1 MLVEFSVEN
10 YRSIQEK
17 QTLSMVAAEDET
29 MLDSNTFPV
38 PNNDDLRLVTS
49 AAIYGPN
56 ASGKSNLFKAI
67 QVLKNL
73 VIKSASR
80 MQIGD
85 KLPVEPFKLNSE
97 TAKKP
102 SSFEVIFIL
111 DDIRY
116 EYGVSLNRE
125 RVFEEW
131 LIAYRNEV
139 QENWFSREY
148 LPDNPKFQPNEG
160 YKWSFGKGLKGEK
173 KRIQRFVR
181 SNSLFI
187 SHAAQNNHPQLTE
200 VFDFFEYEIN
210 MISLTEVQLREF
222 DFTIKMCEEDNNF
235 REQIVNL
242 LSEADIGISDIR
254 FESEPMDD
262 NIKLVVQN
270 LFSKEFEGRK
280 NANNLLEIDNVKK
293 VITIHKMNDSNS
305 KIELEMSDE
314 SAGTK
319 RLFNIAGYLLFVLE
333 CGEVLIIDELD
344 RSLHP
349 VLSKALIKM
358 FNNPEINKNNAQLI
372 FTTHDTTLLDDETFR
387 PDQIWFT
394 EKDNSMT
401 KLYSLF
407 DFRPR
412 ENESLQK
419 SYLLGRYGAIPFI
432 NGFKGGSE
440 KDEKGKIDK

>member
-1 MLVEFSVEN
+1 M
-10 YRSIQEK
+10 
-17 QTLSMVAAEDET
+17 QT
-29 MLDSNTFPV
+29 
-38 PNNDDLRLVTS
+38 
-49 AAIYGPN
+49 
-56 ASGKSNLFKAI
+56 
-67 QVLKNL
+67 
-73 VIKSASR
+73 
-80 MQIGD
+80 GD

-102 SSFEVIFIL
+102 SSFEVIFIHN
-111 DDIRY
+111 DIRY

-131 LIAYRNEV
+131 LIAYPNEV
-139 QENWFSREY
+139 QQNWFSREY
-148 LPDNPKFQPNEG
+148 LPDNPKFQPDEG
-160 YKWSFGKGLKGEK
+160 YKWSFGKGLKGGK

-200 VFDFFEYEIN
+200 VFDFFQDKIN
-210 MISLTEVQLREF
+210 ILIHIHIDTPYIVDDS
-222 DFTIKMCEEDNNF
+222 NNTNF
-235 REQIVNL
+235 QNQVAKL
-242 LSEADIGISDIR
+242 LSEADTGIADLKMESTPETLNSSLTHFIQQEMENRGINITMKDIT
-254 FESEPMDD
+254 DVA
-262 NIKLVVQN
+262 KL
-270 LFSKEFEGRK
+270 
-280 NANNLLEIDNVKK
+280 D
-293 VITIHKMNDSNS
+293 VITIHKMNDSDQ
-305 KIELEMSDE
+305 EVEFDLLDE
-314 SAGTK
+314 SDGTQ
-319 RLFNIAGYLLFVLE
+319 RLFEIAGYWLYVLE
-333 CGEVLIIDELD
+333 YGEVILIDEID

-419 SYLLGRYGAIPFI
+419 GYLLGRYGAIPFI
-432 NGFKGGSE
+432 NGLS
-440 KDEKGKIDK
+440 I

>member
-17 QTLSMVAAEDET
+17 QTLSMVAADNET

-49 AAIYGPN
+49 AAIYGSN
-56 ASGKSNLFKAI
+56 ASGKSNLLKAI

-85 KLPVEPFKLNSE
+85 KLPVEPFRLNSE
-97 TAKKP
+97 SAKKP
-102 SSFEVIFIL
+102 SSFEVIFIHEK
-111 DDIRY
+111 IRY

-148 LPDNPKFQPNEG
+148 LPDNPKFEPNEG

-187 SHAAQNNHPQLTE
+187 SHAAQNNHPQLKE
-200 VFDFFEYEIN
+200 VFDFFQDEIN
-210 MISLTEVQLREF
+210 MISLTEGQLREF
-222 DFTIKMCEEDNNF
+222 DFTIKMCEENHNF

-270 LFSKEFEGRK
+270 LFSEEFEVRK
-280 NANNLLEIDNVKK
+280 NANNLLEIDFMN

-305 KIELEMSDE
+305 EIELEIEDE

-319 RLFNIAGYLLFVLE
+319 RLFYIAGYLLWVLE
-333 CGEVLIIDELD
+333 YGKVLIIDEID

-419 SYLLGRYGAIPFI
+419 GYLLGRYGAIPFI
-432 NGFKGGSE
+432 NGLS
-440 KDEKGKIDK
+440 I

>member
-17 QTLSMVAAEDET
+17 QTLSMVAADNET

-49 AAIYGPN
+49 AAIYGSN
-56 ASGKSNLFKAI
+56 ASGKSNLLKAI

-148 LPDNPKFQPNEG
+148 LPDNPKFEPNEG

-187 SHAAQNNHPQLTE
+187 SHAAQNNHPQLKE
-200 VFDFFEYEIN
+200 VFDFFQDEIN
-210 MISLTEVQLREF
+210 MISLTEGQLREF
-222 DFTIKMCEEDNNF
+222 DFTIKMCEENHNF

-270 LFSKEFEGRK
+270 LFSEEFEVRK
-280 NANNLLEIDNVKK
+280 NANNLLEIDFMN

-305 KIELEMSDE
+305 EIELEIEDE

-319 RLFNIAGYLLFVLE
+319 RLFYIAGYLLWVLE
-333 CGEVLIIDELD
+333 YGKVLIIDEID

-412 ENESLQK
+412 ENESLHK
-419 SYLLGRYGAIPFI
+419 GYLLGRYGAIPFI
-432 NGFKGGSE
+432 NGLS
-440 KDEKGKIDK
+440 I

>member
-56 ASGKSNLFKAI
+56 ASGKSNLLKAM

-80 MQIGD
+80 MQTGD

-148 LPDNPKFQPNEG
+148 LPDNPKFEPNEG

-187 SHAAQNNHPQLTE
+187 SHAAQNNHPQLTG
-200 VFDFFEYEIN
+200 VFDFFEDEIN
-210 MISLTEVQLREF
+210 MIPLTERPLVTEYNSSIR
-222 DFTIKMCEEDNNF
+222 ICEKDNKF
-235 REQIVNL
+235 HEQIVNL
-242 LSEADIGISDIR
+242 LIEADTGISNIR
-254 FESEPMDD
+254 FERESIDD
-262 NIKLVVQN
+262 NIQLLVQDF
-270 LFSKEFEGRK
+270 LKEFEDIK
-280 NANNLLEIDNVKK
+280 DANTLEIDFMK

-305 KIELEMSDE
+305 EIELAIDDE

-319 RLFNIAGYLLFVLE
+319 RLFYIAGYLLWVLE
-333 CGEVLIIDELD
+333 YGKVLIIDEID

-358 FNNPEINKNNAQLI
+358 FNNPEINKKNAQLI
-372 FTTHDTTLLDDETFR
+372 FTTHDTTLLDGEIFR
-387 PDQIWFT
+387 PDQVWFT

-401 KLYSLF
+401 KLYPLL

-412 ENESLQK
+412 EDESLQQG
-419 SYLLGRYGAIPFI
+419 YLLGRYGAIPFI
-432 NGFKGGSE
+432 NGLR
-440 KDEKGKIDK
+440 I

>member
-17 QTLSMVAAEDET
+17 QTLSMVAADNET

-49 AAIYGPN
+49 AAIYGSN
-56 ASGKSNLFKAI
+56 ASGKSNLLKAI

-148 LPDNPKFQPNEG
+148 LPDNPKFEPNEG

-173 KRIQRFVR
+173 RRIQKFVR

-187 SHAAQNNHPQLTE
+187 SHAAQNNHPQLKE
-200 VFDFFEYEIN
+200 VFDFFQDEIN
-210 MISLTEVQLREF
+210 MISLTEGQLREF
-222 DFTIKMCEEDNNF
+222 DFTIKMCEENHNF

-270 LFSKEFEGRK
+270 LFSKEFEGRN
-280 NANNLLEIDNVKK
+280 NANNLLEKDFKK

-305 KIELEMSDE
+305 EIELEMSDE
-314 SAGTK
+314 SAGTE

-333 CGEVLIIDELD
+333 CGELLIIDELD

-349 VLSKALIKM
+349 VLSKALLKM

-372 FTTHDTTLLDDETFR
+372 FTTHDTTLLDGEIFR

-419 SYLLGRYGAIPFI
+419 GYLLGRYGAIPFI
-432 NGFKGGSE
+432 NGLR
-440 KDEKGKIDK
+440 I

>member
-17 QTLSMVAAEDET
+17 QTLSMVAADNET

-56 ASGKSNLFKAI
+56 ASGKSNLLKAI

-73 VIKSASR
+73 VINSASR

-85 KLPVEPFKLNSE
+85 KLPVEPFKLNRE

-102 SSFEVIFIL
+102 SSFEVIFIHN
-111 DDIRY
+111 DIRY

-131 LIAYRNEV
+131 LIAYPNEI
-139 QENWFSREY
+139 QQNWFSREY
-148 LPDNPKFQPNEG
+148 LPDDPKFQPNEG
-160 YKWSFGKGLKGEK
+160 YKWSFGNTLKGEQELIK
-173 KRIQRFVR
+173 NFVR
-181 SNSLFI
+181 SNSLFL
-187 SHAAQNNHPQLTE
+187 SHAAQNNHT
-200 VFDFFEYEIN
+200 
-210 MISLTEVQLREF
+210 QLREVFEWFYDKINQLNTNF
-222 DFTIKMCEEDNNF
+222 DATEFTFNLYNTNEQFRKKIIKL
-235 REQIVNL
+235 VNE
-242 LSEADIGISDIR
+242 SDIGISDIR
-254 FESEPMDD
+254 LESHSNMYTLKFKDEEFGRHELLTRK
-262 NIKLVVQN
+262 IK
-270 LFSKEFEGRK
+270 
-280 NANNLLEIDNVKK
+280 
-293 VITIHKMNDSNS
+293 TIHQMNDSNEQ
-305 KIELEMSDE
+305 IEFEIDQE
-314 SAGTK
+314 SQGTQH
-319 RLFNIAGYLLFVLE
+319 LFEIAGHWLYALE
-333 CGEVLIIDELD
+333 CGEALIVDELD

-372 FTTHDTTLLDDETFR
+372 FTTHDTTLLDGEIFR
-387 PDQIWFT
+387 PDQVWFT

-401 KLYSLF
+401 KLYSLL
-407 DFRPR
+407 DFQPR

-419 SYLLGRYGAIPFI
+419 GYLLGRYGAIPFI
-432 NGFKGGSE
+432 NGLS
-440 KDEKGKIDK
+440 I

>member
-17 QTLSMVAAEDET
+17 QTLSMVAADNET

-49 AAIYGPN
+49 AAIYGSN
-56 ASGKSNLFKAI
+56 ASGKSNLLKAI

-73 VIKSASR
+73 VINSASR

-148 LPDNPKFQPNEG
+148 LPDNPKFEPNEG

-187 SHAAQNNHPQLTE
+187 SHAAQNNHPQLKE
-200 VFDFFEYEIN
+200 VFDFFQDEIN
-210 MISLTEVQLREF
+210 MISLTEGQLREF
-222 DFTIKMCEEDNNF
+222 DFTIKMCEENHNF

-270 LFSKEFEGRK
+270 LFSEEFEVRK
-280 NANNLLEIDNVKK
+280 NANNLLEIDFMN

-305 KIELEMSDE
+305 EIELEIEDE

-319 RLFNIAGYLLFVLE
+319 RLFYIAGYLLWVLE
-333 CGEVLIIDELD
+333 YGKVLIIDEID

-419 SYLLGRYGAIPFI
+419 GYLLGRYGAIPFI
-432 NGFKGGSE
+432 NGLS
-440 KDEKGKIDK
+440 I

>member
-17 QTLSMVAAEDET
+17 QTLSMVAADNET
-29 MLDSNTFPV
+29 MLDSNTFCM

-49 AAIYGPN
+49 AVIYGPN
-56 ASGKSNLFKAI
+56 ASGKSNLLKAI

-80 MQIGD
+80 MQTGD

-131 LIAYRNEV
+131 LIAYPNEV
-139 QENWFSREY
+139 QQNWFSREY
-148 LPDNPKFQPNEG
+148 LPDDPKFQPDEG

-187 SHAAQNNHPQLTE
+187 SHAAQNNHPQLAE
-200 VFDFFEYEIN
+200 LFELFRQKIN
-210 MISLTEVQLREF
+210 ILTPDIDARI
-222 DFTIKMCEEDNNF
+222 FTYGRCDENHIF
-235 REQIVNL
+235 REQVVKL
-242 LSEADIGISDIR
+242 LNEADIGISDIKLDHKSIP
-254 FESEPMDD
+254 EKIKPLMKNLITQQMENSGIEYSINIDELKEP
-262 NIKLVVQN
+262 NI
-270 LFSKEFEGRK
+270 
-280 NANNLLEIDNVKK
+280 
-293 VITIHKMNDSNS
+293 ITVHKMNDSDNETD
-305 KIELEMSDE
+305 ELTMDEESD
-314 SAGTK
+314 GTQ
-319 RLFNIAGYLLFVLE
+319 RLFEISGPWLDVLE
-333 CGEVLIIDELD
+333 KGEVLIVDELD

-372 FTTHDTTLLDDETFR
+372 FTTHDTTLLDGEIFR

-419 SYLLGRYGAIPFI
+419 GYLLGRYGAIPFI
-432 NGFKGGSE
+432 NGLS
-440 KDEKGKIDK
+440 I

>member
-17 QTLSMVAAEDET
+17 QTLSMVAADNET

-56 ASGKSNLFKAI
+56 ASGKSNLLKAI

-73 VIKSASR
+73 VINSASR

-85 KLPVEPFKLNSE
+85 KLPVEPFRLNSE
-97 TAKKP
+97 SAKKP
-102 SSFEVIFIL
+102 SSFEVIFIHEK
-111 DDIRY
+111 IRY

-131 LIAYRNEV
+131 LIAYPNEI
-139 QENWFSREY
+139 QQNWFSREY
-148 LPDNPKFQPNEG
+148 LPDDPKFQPDEG
-160 YKWSFGKGLKGEK
+160 YKWSFGKGLKGGK

-200 VFDFFEYEIN
+200 VFDFFQDKIN
-210 MISLTEVQLREF
+210 ILIHIHIDTPYIVDDS
-222 DFTIKMCEEDNNF
+222 NNTNF
-235 REQIVNL
+235 QNQVAKL
-242 LSEADIGISDIR
+242 LSEADTGIADLKMESTPETLNSSLTHFIQQEMENRGINITMKDIT
-254 FESEPMDD
+254 DVA
-262 NIKLVVQN
+262 KLD
-270 LFSKEFEGRK
+270 
-280 NANNLLEIDNVKK
+280 I
-293 VITIHKMNDSNS
+293 ITIHKMNDSHQ
-305 KIELEMSDE
+305 EVEFDLLDE
-314 SAGTK
+314 SDGTQ
-319 RLFNIAGYLLFVLE
+319 RLFEIAGYWLYVLQY
-333 CGEVLIIDELD
+333 GEVIFIDELD

-372 FTTHDTTLLDDETFR
+372 FTTHDTTLLDGEIFR

-412 ENESLQK
+412 EDESLQK
-419 SYLLGRYGAIPFI
+419 GYLLGRYGAIPFI
-432 NGFKGGSE
+432 NGLSL
-440 KDEKGKIDK
+440 

>member
-38 PNNDDLRLVTS
+38 PDNDDLRLVTS

-56 ASGKSNLFKAI
+56 ASGKSNLLKAI

-73 VIKSASR
+73 VINSASR
-80 MQIGD
+80 MQTGD
-85 KLPVEPFKLNSE
+85 KLPVEPFRLNSE
-97 TAKKP
+97 SAKKP
-102 SSFEVIFIL
+102 SSFELIFIR

-125 RVFEEW
+125 RIFEEW
-131 LIAYRNEV
+131 LIAYPNEV

-148 LPDNPKFQPNEG
+148 LPDNPKFEPNEG

-200 VFDFFEYEIN
+200 VFDFFQDKIN
-210 MISLTEVQLREF
+210 ILIHIDTPYILDDS
-222 DFTIKMCEEDNNF
+222 NNTNF
-235 REQIVNL
+235 QNQIAKL
-242 LSEADIGISDIR
+242 LSEADTGIADLKMESTPETLNSSLTHFIQQEMENRGINITMKDIT
-254 FESEPMDD
+254 DVG
-262 NIKLVVQN
+262 KL
-270 LFSKEFEGRK
+270 
-280 NANNLLEIDNVKK
+280 D
-293 VITIHKMNDSNS
+293 VITIHKMNDSDQEVEFD
-305 KIELEMSDE
+305 IDDE
-314 SAGTK
+314 SDGTQ
-319 RLFNIAGYLLFVLE
+319 RLFEIAGYWLYVLE
-333 CGEVLIIDELD
+333 YGEVILIDELD
-344 RSLHP
+344 RSSHP

-372 FTTHDTTLLDDETFR
+372 FTTHDTTLLDCEIFR

-419 SYLLGRYGAIPFI
+419 GYLLGRYGAIPFI

>member
-17 QTLSMVAAEDET
+17 QTLSMVAADNET

-49 AAIYGPN
+49 AAIYGSN
-56 ASGKSNLFKAI
+56 ASGKSNLLKAI

-148 LPDNPKFQPNEG
+148 LPDNPKFEPNEG

-187 SHAAQNNHPQLTE
+187 SHAAQNNHPQLKE
-200 VFDFFEYEIN
+200 VFDFFQDEIN
-210 MISLTEVQLREF
+210 MISLTEGQLREF
-222 DFTIKMCEEDNNF
+222 DFTIKMCEENHNF

-270 LFSKEFEGRK
+270 LFSEEFEGRN
-280 NANNLLEIDNVKK
+280 NANNLLEKDFKK

-305 KIELEMSDE
+305 EIELEIEDE

-319 RLFNIAGYLLFVLE
+319 RLFYIAGYLLWVLE
-333 CGEVLIIDELD
+333 YGKVLIIDEID

-419 SYLLGRYGAIPFI
+419 GYLLGRYGAIPFI
-432 NGFKGGSE
+432 NGLS
-440 KDEKGKIDK
+440 I

>member
-17 QTLSMVAAEDET
+17 QTLSMVAADNET

-49 AAIYGPN
+49 AAIYGSN
-56 ASGKSNLFKAI
+56 ASGKSNLLKAI

-148 LPDNPKFQPNEG
+148 LPDNPKFEPNEG

-187 SHAAQNNHPQLTE
+187 SHAAQNNHPQLKE
-200 VFDFFEYEIN
+200 VFDFFQDEIN
-210 MISLTEVQLREF
+210 MISLTEGQLREF
-222 DFTIKMCEEDNNF
+222 DFTIKMCEENHNF

-270 LFSKEFEGRK
+270 LFSKEFEGRN
-280 NANNLLEIDNVKK
+280 NANNLLEKDFKK

-305 KIELEMSDE
+305 EIELEMSDE
-314 SAGTK
+314 SAGTE

-333 CGEVLIIDELD
+333 CGELLIIDELD

-349 VLSKALIKM
+349 VLSKALLKM

-372 FTTHDTTLLDDETFR
+372 FTTHDTTLLDGEIFR

-419 SYLLGRYGAIPFI
+419 GYLLGRYGAIPFI
-432 NGFKGGSE
+432 NGLR
-440 KDEKGKIDK
+440 I

>member
-56 ASGKSNLFKAI
+56 ASGKSNLLKAI

-73 VIKSASR
+73 VINSASR

-85 KLPVEPFKLNSE
+85 KLPVEPFRLNSE

-102 SSFEVIFIL
+102 SSFEVIFIHEK
-111 DDIRY
+111 IRY

-131 LIAYRNEV
+131 LIAYPNEV
-139 QENWFSREY
+139 QQNWFSREY
-148 LPDNPKFQPNEG
+148 LPDDPKFEPNEG

-200 VFDFFEYEIN
+200 VFDFFEDEIN
-210 MISLTEVQLREF
+210 MIPLTERPLVTEYNSSIR
-222 DFTIKMCEEDNNF
+222 ICEKDNKF
-235 REQIVNL
+235 HEQIVNL
-242 LSEADIGISDIR
+242 LIEADTGISNIR
-254 FESEPMDD
+254 FERESIDD
-262 NIKLVVQN
+262 NIQLLVQDF
-270 LFSKEFEGRK
+270 LKEFEDIK
-280 NANNLLEIDNVKK
+280 DANTLEIDFMK

-305 KIELEMSDE
+305 EIELAIDDE

-319 RLFNIAGYLLFVLE
+319 RLFYIVGYLLWVLE
-333 CGEVLIIDELD
+333 YGKVLIIDEID

-372 FTTHDTTLLDDETFR
+372 FTTHDTTLLDGEIFR

-412 ENESLQK
+412 EHESLQK
-419 SYLLGRYGAIPFI
+419 GYLLGRYGAIPFI

>member
-17 QTLSMVAAEDET
+17 QTLSMVAADNET
-29 MLDSNTFPV
+29 MLDSNTFSV
-38 PNNDDLRLVTS
+38 PDNDDLRLVTS

-56 ASGKSNLFKAI
+56 ASGKSNLLKAI

-80 MQIGD
+80 MQTGD
-85 KLPVEPFKLNSE
+85 KLPVEPFKLNRE

-102 SSFEVIFIL
+102 SSFEVIFIR

-131 LIAYRNEV
+131 LIAYPNEI
-139 QENWFSREY
+139 QQNWFSREY
-148 LPDNPKFQPNEG
+148 MPDNPTFEPNEG

-200 VFDFFEYEIN
+200 VFDFFQDEIN
-210 MISLTEVQLREF
+210 IPIYNHANIEF
-222 DFTIKMCEEDNNF
+222 TLSRFDEDHNF
-235 REQIVNL
+235 PFLVAKL
-242 LSEADIGISDIR
+242 LSEADIDISGIKIDKKPI
-254 FESEPMDD
+254 SEEI
-262 NIKLVVQN
+262 NS
-270 LFSKEFEGRK
+270 FYKEFFKQKIEQNERG
-280 NANNLLEIDNVKK
+280 NITIHEINKID
-293 VITIHKMNDSNS
+293 VITIHKMNDSHQ
-305 KIELEMSDE
+305 EVEFDLLDE
-314 SAGTK
+314 SDGTQ
-319 RLFNIAGYLLFVLE
+319 RLFEIAGYWLYVLQY
-333 CGEVLIIDELD
+333 GEVIFIDELD

-358 FNNPEINKNNAQLI
+358 FNNPEINRNNAQLI

-412 ENESLQK
+412 EHESLQK
-419 SYLLGRYGAIPFI
+419 GYLLGRYGAIPFI

>member
-17 QTLSMVAAEDET
+17 QTLSMVAADNET

-56 ASGKSNLFKAI
+56 ASGKSNLLKAI

-85 KLPVEPFKLNSE
+85 KLPIEPFRLNSE

-131 LIAYRNEV
+131 LIAYPNEV
-139 QENWFSREY
+139 QENWFAREY
-148 LPDNPKFQPNEG
+148 LPDNPKFEPNEG

-173 KRIQRFVR
+173 RRIQKFVR

-187 SHAAQNNHPQLTE
+187 SHAAQNNHPQLTG
-200 VFDFFEYEIN
+200 VFDFFEDEIN
-210 MISLTEVQLREF
+210 MIPLTERPLVTEYNSSIR
-222 DFTIKMCEEDNNF
+222 ICEKDNKF
-235 REQIVNL
+235 HEQIVNL
-242 LSEADIGISDIR
+242 LIEADTGISNIR
-254 FESEPMDD
+254 FERESIDD
-262 NIKLVVQN
+262 NIQLLVQDF
-270 LFSKEFEGRK
+270 LKEFEDIK
-280 NANNLLEIDNVKK
+280 DANTLEIDFMK

-305 KIELEMSDE
+305 EIELAIDDE

-319 RLFNIAGYLLFVLE
+319 RLFYIAGYLLWVLE
-333 CGEVLIIDELD
+333 YGEVLIIDEID

-349 VLSKALIKM
+349 VLSKALLKM

-372 FTTHDTTLLDDETFR
+372 FTTHDTTLLDSELFR

-412 ENESLQK
+412 EDESLQK
-419 SYLLGRYGAIPFI
+419 GYLLGRYGAIPFI
-432 NGFKGGSE
+432 NGLS
-440 KDEKGKIDK
+440 I

>member
-1 MLVEFSVEN
+1 MLVEFSVGN

-17 QTLSMVAAEDET
+17 QTLSMVAADNET

-56 ASGKSNLFKAI
+56 ASGKSNLLKAM

-97 TAKKP
+97 SAKKP

-131 LIAYRNEV
+131 LIAYPNEV
-139 QENWFSREY
+139 QQNWFSREY
-148 LPDNPKFQPNEG
+148 LPDDPKFQPDEG
-160 YKWSFGKGLKGEK
+160 YKWSFCKGLKGEK

-187 SHAAQNNHPQLTE
+187 SHAAQNNHPQLKE
-200 VFDFFEYEIN
+200 VFDFFQDEIN
-210 MISLTEVQLREF
+210 MISLTEGQLREF

-280 NANNLLEIDNVKK
+280 NANNLLEKDFKK

-314 SAGTK
+314 SAGTE

-349 VLSKALIKM
+349 VLSKALIRM

-372 FTTHDTTLLDDETFR
+372 FTTHDTTLLDGEIFR

-419 SYLLGRYGAIPFI
+419 GYLLGRYGAIPFI

>member
-17 QTLSMVAAEDET
+17 QTLSMVAADNET

-49 AAIYGPN
+49 AAIYGSN
-56 ASGKSNLFKAI
+56 ASGKSNLLKAI

-148 LPDNPKFQPNEG
+148 LPDNPKFEPNEG

-187 SHAAQNNHPQLTE
+187 SHAAQNNHPQLKE
-200 VFDFFEYEIN
+200 VFDFFQDEIN
-210 MISLTEVQLREF
+210 MISLTEGQLREF
-222 DFTIKMCEEDNNF
+222 DFTIKMCEENHNF

-270 LFSKEFEGRK
+270 LFSEEFEVRK
-280 NANNLLEIDNVKK
+280 NANNLLEIDFMN

-305 KIELEMSDE
+305 EIELEIEDE

-319 RLFNIAGYLLFVLE
+319 RLFYIAGYLLWVLE
-333 CGEVLIIDELD
+333 YGKVLIIDEID

-419 SYLLGRYGAIPFI
+419 GYLLGRYGAIPFI
-432 NGFKGGSE
+432 NGLR
-440 KDEKGKIDK
+440 I

>member
-1 MLVEFSVEN
+1 MLVEFSVGN

-17 QTLSMVAAEDET
+17 QTLSMVAADNET

-56 ASGKSNLFKAI
+56 ASGKSNLLKAI

-73 VIKSASR
+73 VINSASR

-85 KLPVEPFKLNSE
+85 KLPVEPFRLNSE
-97 TAKKP
+97 SAKKP
-102 SSFEVIFIL
+102 SSFEVIFIHEK
-111 DDIRY
+111 IRY

-131 LIAYRNEV
+131 LIAYPNEV
-139 QENWFSREY
+139 QQNWFSREY
-148 LPDNPKFQPNEG
+148 LPDDPKFQPDEG

-200 VFDFFEYEIN
+200 VFDFFQDELKI
-210 MISLTEVQLREF
+210 ILHIDTPFIV
-222 DFTIKMCEEDNNF
+222 DDTNN
-235 REQIVNL
+235 EGYYNYMVKL
-242 LSEADIGISDIR
+242 LNEADIGIADLKIEIIPETLNDDMIHRIQQEMQKLGINAISKDIPD
-254 FESEPMDD
+254 F
-262 NIKLVVQN
+262 
-270 LFSKEFEGRK
+270 GR
-280 NANNLLEIDNVKK
+280 LDI
-293 VITIHKMNDSNS
+293 ITVHKMNDSD
-305 KIELEMSDE
+305 KTVEFEIDEESD
-314 SAGTK
+314 GTK
-319 RLFNIAGYLLFVLE
+319 RLFEIAGYWLYVLQN
-333 CGEVLIIDELD
+333 GEILIIDEID

-372 FTTHDTTLLDDETFR
+372 FTTHDTTLLDGEIFR

-412 ENESLQK
+412 EDESLQK
-419 SYLLGRYGAIPFI
+419 GYLLGRYGAIPFI
-432 NGFKGGSE
+432 NGLSL
-440 KDEKGKIDK
+440 

>member
-1 MLVEFSVEN
+1 
-10 YRSIQEK
+10 
-17 QTLSMVAAEDET
+17 MVAADNET

-56 ASGKSNLFKAI
+56 ASGKSNLLKAI

-73 VIKSASR
+73 VINSASR
-80 MQIGD
+80 MQTGD
-85 KLPVEPFKLNSE
+85 KLPVEPFKLNRE

-102 SSFEVIFIL
+102 SSFEVIFIHEK
-111 DDIRY
+111 IRY

-131 LIAYRNEV
+131 LIAYPNEI
-139 QENWFSREY
+139 QQNWFSREY
-148 LPDNPKFQPNEG
+148 LPDNPELKLDEG

-200 VFDFFEYEIN
+200 VFDFFQDKIN
-210 MISLTEVQLREF
+210 ILIHIDTPYILDDS
-222 DFTIKMCEEDNNF
+222 NNTNF
-235 REQIVNL
+235 QNQIAKL
-242 LSEADIGISDIR
+242 LSEADTGIADLKMESTPETLNSSLTHFIQQEMENRGINITMKDIT
-254 FESEPMDD
+254 DVG
-262 NIKLVVQN
+262 KL
-270 LFSKEFEGRK
+270 
-280 NANNLLEIDNVKK
+280 D
-293 VITIHKMNDSNS
+293 VITIHKMNDSDQEVEFD
-305 KIELEMSDE
+305 IDDE
-314 SAGTK
+314 SDGTQ
-319 RLFNIAGYLLFVLE
+319 RLFEIAGYWLYVLE
-333 CGEVLIIDELD
+333 YGEVILIDELD
-344 RSLHP
+344 RSSHP

-372 FTTHDTTLLDDETFR
+372 FTTHDTTLLDCEIFR

-419 SYLLGRYGAIPFI
+419 GYLLGRYGAIPFI

>member
-17 QTLSMVAAEDET
+17 QTLSMVAADNET
-29 MLDSNTFPV
+29 MLDSNTFCM

-56 ASGKSNLFKAI
+56 ASGKSNLLKAI

-73 VIKSASR
+73 VINSASR
-80 MQIGD
+80 MQTGD
-85 KLPVEPFKLNSE
+85 KLPIEPFRLNSE
-97 TAKKP
+97 SAKKP
-102 SSFEVIFIL
+102 SSFEVIFIH

-131 LIAYRNEV
+131 LIAYPNEI
-139 QENWFSREY
+139 QQNWFSREY
-148 LPDNPKFQPNEG
+148 LPDNPELQTDEG

-200 VFDFFEYEIN
+200 VFDFFQDEIN
-210 MISLTEVQLREF
+210 IPIYNHANIEF
-222 DFTIKMCEEDNNF
+222 TLSRFDEDDNF
-235 REQIVNL
+235 PFLVAKL
-242 LSEADIGISDIR
+242 LSEADIDISGIKIDKKPI
-254 FESEPMDD
+254 SEEI
-262 NIKLVVQN
+262 NS
-270 LFSKEFEGRK
+270 FYKEFFKQKIEQNERG
-280 NANNLLEIDNVKK
+280 NITIDEINKID
-293 VITIHKMNDSNS
+293 VITIHKMNDSHQ
-305 KIELEMSDE
+305 EVEFDLLDE
-314 SAGTK
+314 SDGTQ
-319 RLFNIAGYLLFVLE
+319 RLFEIAGYWLYVLQY
-333 CGEVLIIDELD
+333 GEVIFIDELD

-349 VLSKALIKM
+349 VLTKALLKM
-358 FNNPEINKNNAQLI
+358 FNDPEINKNNAQLI
-372 FTTHDTTLLDDETFR
+372 FTTHDTTLLDSELFR

-419 SYLLGRYGAIPFI
+419 GYLLGRYGAIPFI

>member
-17 QTLSMVAAEDET
+17 QTLSMVAADNET

-56 ASGKSNLFKAI
+56 ASGKSNLLKAI

-73 VIKSASR
+73 VINSASR

-148 LPDNPKFQPNEG
+148 LPDNPKFEPNEG

-187 SHAAQNNHPQLTE
+187 SHAAQNNHPQLKE
-200 VFDFFEYEIN
+200 VFDFFQDEIN
-210 MISLTEVQLREF
+210 MISLTEGQLREF
-222 DFTIKMCEEDNNF
+222 DFTIKMCEENHNF

-270 LFSKEFEGRK
+270 LFSKEFEGRN
-280 NANNLLEIDNVKK
+280 NANNLLEKDFKK

-305 KIELEMSDE
+305 EIELEMSDE
-314 SAGTK
+314 SAGTE

-333 CGEVLIIDELD
+333 CGELLIIDELD

-349 VLSKALIKM
+349 VLSKALLRM

-372 FTTHDTTLLDDETFR
+372 FTTHDTTLLDGEIFR

-419 SYLLGRYGAIPFI
+419 GYLLGRYGAIPFI
-432 NGFKGGSE
+432 NGLS
-440 KDEKGKIDK
+440 I

>member
-17 QTLSMVAAEDET
+17 QTLSMVAADDET

-56 ASGKSNLFKAI
+56 ASGKSNLLKAI

-73 VIKSASR
+73 VINSASR

-85 KLPVEPFKLNSE
+85 KLPVEPFRLNSE
-97 TAKKP
+97 SAKKP
-102 SSFEVIFIL
+102 SSFEVIFIHEK
-111 DDIRY
+111 IRY

-131 LIAYRNEV
+131 LIAYPNEV
-139 QENWFSREY
+139 QQNWFSREY
-148 LPDNPKFQPNEG
+148 LPDDPKFQPDEG

-200 VFDFFEYEIN
+200 VFDFFQDELKI
-210 MISLTEVQLREF
+210 ILHIDTPFIV
-222 DFTIKMCEEDNNF
+222 DDTNN
-235 REQIVNL
+235 EGYYNYMVKL
-242 LSEADIGISDIR
+242 LNEADIGIADLKIEIIPETLNDDMIHRIQQEMQKLGINAISKDIPD
-254 FESEPMDD
+254 F
-262 NIKLVVQN
+262 
-270 LFSKEFEGRK
+270 GR
-280 NANNLLEIDNVKK
+280 LDI
-293 VITIHKMNDSNS
+293 ITVHKMNDSD
-305 KIELEMSDE
+305 KTVEFEIDEESD
-314 SAGTK
+314 GTK
-319 RLFNIAGYLLFVLE
+319 RLFEIAGYWLYVLQN
-333 CGEVLIIDELD
+333 GEILIIDEID

-349 VLSKALIKM
+349 VLSKALIRM

-372 FTTHDTTLLDDETFR
+372 FTTHDTTLLDGEIFR

-412 ENESLQK
+412 EHESLQK
-419 SYLLGRYGAIPFI
+419 GYLLGRYGAIPFI

>member
-17 QTLSMVAAEDET
+17 QTLSMVAADNET

-56 ASGKSNLFKAI
+56 ASGKSNLLKAI

-80 MQIGD
+80 MQTGD

-102 SSFEVIFIL
+102 SSFEVIFIHN
-111 DDIRY
+111 DIRY

-131 LIAYRNEV
+131 LIAYPNEI
-139 QENWFSREY
+139 QQNWFSREY
-148 LPDNPKFQPNEG
+148 LPDDPKFQPDEG

-173 KRIQRFVR
+173 KRIQKFVR

-187 SHAAQNNHPQLTE
+187 SHAAQNNHPQLKE
-200 VFDFFEYEIN
+200 VFDFFQDEIN
-210 MISLTEVQLREF
+210 MISLTEGQLREF
-222 DFTIKMCEEDNNF
+222 DFSIKMCEEDNNF

-262 NIKLVVQN
+262 NIRLVVQN
-270 LFSKEFEGRK
+270 LFSKEFEGRN
-280 NANNLLEIDNVKK
+280 NANNLLEIDFKK

-305 KIELEMSDE
+305 EIELEMSDE
-314 SAGTK
+314 SAGTE
-319 RLFNIAGYLLFVLE
+319 RLFNIAGYLLFVLK

-412 ENESLQK
+412 EDESLQK
-419 SYLLGRYGAIPFI
+419 GYLLGRYGAIPFI

>member
-17 QTLSMVAAEDET
+17 QTLSMVAADNET

-49 AAIYGPN
+49 AAIYGSN
-56 ASGKSNLFKAI
+56 ASGKSNLLKAI

-148 LPDNPKFQPNEG
+148 LPDNPKFEPNEG

-187 SHAAQNNHPQLTE
+187 SHAAQNNHPQLKE
-200 VFDFFEYEIN
+200 VFDFFQDEIN
-210 MISLTEVQLREF
+210 MISLTEGQLREF
-222 DFTIKMCEEDNNF
+222 DFTIKMCEENHNF

-270 LFSKEFEGRK
+270 LFSEEFEVRK
-280 NANNLLEIDNVKK
+280 NANNLLEIDFMN

-305 KIELEMSDE
+305 EIELEIEDE

-319 RLFNIAGYLLFVLE
+319 RLFYIAGYLLWVLE
-333 CGEVLIIDELD
+333 YGKVLIIDEID

-372 FTTHDTTLLDDETFR
+372 FTTHDTT
-387 PDQIWFT
+387 
-394 EKDNSMT
+394 
-401 KLYSLF
+401 
-407 DFRPR
+407 
-412 ENESLQK
+412 
-419 SYLLGRYGAIPFI
+419 
-432 NGFKGGSE
+432 
-440 KDEKGKIDK
+440 

>member
-17 QTLSMVAAEDET
+17 QTLSMVAADNET
-29 MLDSNTFPV
+29 MLDSNTFSV
-38 PNNDDLRLVTS
+38 PDNDDLRLVTS

-56 ASGKSNLFKAI
+56 ASGKSNLLKAI

-73 VIKSASR
+73 VINSASR

-85 KLPVEPFKLNSE
+85 KLPVEPFRLNSE
-97 TAKKP
+97 SAKKP
-102 SSFEVIFIL
+102 SSFEVIFIHEK
-111 DDIRY
+111 IRY

-131 LIAYRNEV
+131 LIAYPNEI
-139 QENWFSREY
+139 QQNWFSREY
-148 LPDNPKFQPNEG
+148 LPDDPKFQPDEG

-200 VFDFFEYEIN
+200 VFDFFQDELKI
-210 MISLTEVQLREF
+210 ILHIDTPFIV
-222 DFTIKMCEEDNNF
+222 DDTNN
-235 REQIVNL
+235 EGYYNYMVKL
-242 LSEADIGISDIR
+242 LNEADIGIADLKIEIIPETLNDDMIHRIQQEMQKLGINAISKDIPD
-254 FESEPMDD
+254 F
-262 NIKLVVQN
+262 
-270 LFSKEFEGRK
+270 GR
-280 NANNLLEIDNVKK
+280 LDI
-293 VITIHKMNDSNS
+293 ITVHKMNDSD
-305 KIELEMSDE
+305 KTVEFEIDEESD
-314 SAGTK
+314 GTK
-319 RLFNIAGYLLFVLE
+319 RLFEIAGYWLYVLQN
-333 CGEVLIIDELD
+333 GEILIIDEID
-344 RSLHP
+344 ISLHP

-372 FTTHDTTLLDDETFR
+372 FTTHDTTLLDGEIFR

-412 ENESLQK
+412 EDESLQK
-419 SYLLGRYGAIPFI
+419 GYLLGRYGAIPFI
-432 NGFKGGSE
+432 NGLSL
-440 KDEKGKIDK
+440 

>member
-17 QTLSMVAAEDET
+17 QTLSMVAADNET

-49 AAIYGPN
+49 AAIYGSN
-56 ASGKSNLFKAI
+56 ASGKSNLLKAI

-102 SSFEVIFIL
+102 SSFEVIFIHEK
-111 DDIRY
+111 IRY

-148 LPDNPKFQPNEG
+148 LPDNPKFEPNEG

-187 SHAAQNNHPQLTE
+187 SHAAQNNHPQLKE
-200 VFDFFEYEIN
+200 VFDFFQDEIN
-210 MISLTEVQLREF
+210 MISLTEGQLREF
-222 DFTIKMCEEDNNF
+222 DFTIKMCEENHNF

-270 LFSKEFEGRK
+270 LFSEEFEVRK
-280 NANNLLEIDNVKK
+280 NANNLLEIDFMN

-305 KIELEMSDE
+305 EIELEIEDE

-319 RLFNIAGYLLFVLE
+319 RLFYIAGYLLWVLE
-333 CGEVLIIDELD
+333 YGKVLIIDEID

-419 SYLLGRYGAIPFI
+419 GYLLGRYGAIPFI
-432 NGFKGGSE
+432 NGLS
-440 KDEKGKIDK
+440 I

>member
-17 QTLSMVAAEDET
+17 QTLSMVAADNET
-29 MLDSNTFPV
+29 MLDSNTFSV
-38 PNNDDLRLVTS
+38 PDNDDLRLVTS

-56 ASGKSNLFKAI
+56 ASGKSNLLKAI

-102 SSFEVIFIL
+102 SSFEVIFIHEK
-111 DDIRY
+111 IRY

-131 LIAYRNEV
+131 LIAYPNEV
-139 QENWFSREY
+139 QQNWFSREY
-148 LPDNPKFQPNEG
+148 LPDDPKFQPDEG

-187 SHAAQNNHPQLTE
+187 SHAAQNNHPQLTG
-200 VFDFFEYEIN
+200 VFDFFEDEIN
-210 MISLTEVQLREF
+210 MIPLTERPLVTEYNSSIR
-222 DFTIKMCEEDNNF
+222 ICEKDNKF
-235 REQIVNL
+235 HEQIVNL
-242 LSEADIGISDIR
+242 LIEADTGISNIR
-254 FESEPMDD
+254 FERESIDD
-262 NIKLVVQN
+262 NIQLLVQDF
-270 LFSKEFEGRK
+270 LKEFEDIK
-280 NANNLLEIDNVKK
+280 DANTLEIDFMK

-305 KIELEMSDE
+305 EIELAIDDE

-319 RLFNIAGYLLFVLE
+319 RLFYIAGYLLWVLE
-333 CGEVLIIDELD
+333 YGKVLIIDELD

-349 VLSKALIKM
+349 VLSKALLKM
-358 FNNPEINKNNAQLI
+358 FNDPEINKNNAQLI
-372 FTTHDTTLLDDETFR
+372 FTTHDTTLLDSELFR

-412 ENESLQK
+412 EDESLQK
-419 SYLLGRYGAIPFI
+419 GYLLGRYGAIPFI
-432 NGFKGGSE
+432 NGFKVR
-440 KDEKGKIDK
+440 DKE

>member
-1 MLVEFSVEN
+1 MLVEFSVGN

-17 QTLSMVAAEDET
+17 QTLSMVAADNET

-56 ASGKSNLFKAI
+56 ASGKSNLLKAI

-73 VIKSASR
+73 VINSASR

-85 KLPVEPFKLNSE
+85 KLPVEPFRLNSE
-97 TAKKP
+97 SAKKP
-102 SSFEVIFIL
+102 SSFEVIFIHEK
-111 DDIRY
+111 IRY

-131 LIAYRNEV
+131 LIAYPNEV
-139 QENWFSREY
+139 QQNWFSREY
-148 LPDNPKFQPNEG
+148 LPDDPKFQPDEG

-200 VFDFFEYEIN
+200 VFDFFQDELKI
-210 MISLTEVQLREF
+210 ILHIDTPFIV
-222 DFTIKMCEEDNNF
+222 DDTNN
-235 REQIVNL
+235 EGYYNYMVKL
-242 LSEADIGISDIR
+242 LNEADIGIADLKIEIIPETLNDDMIHRIQQEMQKLGINAISKDIPD
-254 FESEPMDD
+254 F
-262 NIKLVVQN
+262 
-270 LFSKEFEGRK
+270 GR
-280 NANNLLEIDNVKK
+280 LDI
-293 VITIHKMNDSNS
+293 ITVHKMNDSD
-305 KIELEMSDE
+305 KTVEFEIDEESD
-314 SAGTK
+314 GTK
-319 RLFNIAGYLLFVLE
+319 RLFEIAGYWLYVLQN
-333 CGEVLIIDELD
+333 GEILIIDEID

-372 FTTHDTTLLDDETFR
+372 FTTHDTTLLDGEIFR

-412 ENESLQK
+412 EDESLQK
-419 SYLLGRYGAIPFI
+419 GYLLGRYGAIPFI
-432 NGFKGGSE
+432 NGLS
-440 KDEKGKIDK
+440 I

>member
-17 QTLSMVAAEDET
+17 QTLSMVAADNET

-38 PNNDDLRLVTS
+38 PDNDDLRLVTS

-56 ASGKSNLFKAI
+56 ASGKSNLLKAI

-148 LPDNPKFQPNEG
+148 LPDNPKFEPNEG

-187 SHAAQNNHPQLTE
+187 SHAAQNNHPQLKE
-200 VFDFFEYEIN
+200 VFDFFQDEIN
-210 MISLTEVQLREF
+210 MISLTEGQLREF
-222 DFTIKMCEEDNNF
+222 DFTIKMCEENHNF

-270 LFSKEFEGRK
+270 LFSEEFEVRK
-280 NANNLLEIDNVKK
+280 NANNLLEIDFMN

-305 KIELEMSDE
+305 EIELEIEDE

-319 RLFNIAGYLLFVLE
+319 RLFYIAGYLLWVLE
-333 CGEVLIIDELD
+333 YGKVLIIDEID

-419 SYLLGRYGAIPFI
+419 GYLLGRYGAIPFI
-432 NGFKGGSE
+432 NGLS
-440 KDEKGKIDK
+440 I

>member
-17 QTLSMVAAEDET
+17 QTLSMVAADNET

-56 ASGKSNLFKAI
+56 ASGKSNLLKAI

-85 KLPVEPFKLNSE
+85 KLPIEPFRLNSE

-131 LIAYRNEV
+131 LIAYPNEV
-139 QENWFSREY
+139 QENWFAREY
-148 LPDNPKFQPNEG
+148 LPDNPKFEPNEG

-173 KRIQRFVR
+173 RRIQKFVR

-187 SHAAQNNHPQLTE
+187 SHAAQNNHPQLTG
-200 VFDFFEYEIN
+200 VFDFFEDEIN
-210 MISLTEVQLREF
+210 MIPLTERPLVTEYNSSIR
-222 DFTIKMCEEDNNF
+222 ICEKDNKF
-235 REQIVNL
+235 HEQIVNL
-242 LSEADIGISDIR
+242 LIEADTGISNIR
-254 FESEPMDD
+254 FERESIDD
-262 NIKLVVQN
+262 NMQLLVQDF
-270 LFSKEFEGRK
+270 LKEFEDIK
-280 NANNLLEIDNVKK
+280 DANTLEIDFMK

-305 KIELEMSDE
+305 EIELAIDDE

-319 RLFNIAGYLLFVLE
+319 RLFYIAGYLLWVLE
-333 CGEVLIIDELD
+333 YGEVLIIDELD

-419 SYLLGRYGAIPFI
+419 GYLLGRYGAIPFI
-432 NGFKGGSE
+432 NGLR
-440 KDEKGKIDK
+440 I